1 MENSMPTVHNHSDDF
16 KLLQNVPME
25 VAVLDVKGNYVF
37 ANEHYSPDKKVRE
50 EIIGKNDDYY
60 FKLIGAD
67 GEHAK
72 KRNEHF
78 HQAIN
83 EQKTIRF
90 TENIFLPEKKR
101 SIYYTRF
108 YQPDFADGDSGNIKY
123 VYFFGRDISAV
134 ILAQKE
140 LRHLAFNDQLTGLKN
155 RDAFYDQLDQ
165 ILLES
170 ERRDISHLKAV
181 LFCDLDN
188 FKLVNDTY
196 GHDAG
201 DFVLKEVAK
210 RMRTCLRKSDLV
222 YRLGGD
228 EFTVII
234 KNLRDEL
241 DAGGIAE
248 KIISEISAPYYFAD
262 KKITSITASIGIVP
276 FANERYQCDLLV
288 KKADTAMYNA
298 KRRSKGGFQ
307 FISEE
312 MTEKATKRIQV
323 EKTLRDLIIENKF
336 DDEFRLFYQP
346 IVEKKSPEEYKIVG
360 AEALIRWNN
369 PDLGPI
375 LPNTFIPISEETN
388 LIREIGGWVLN
399 KSFEDFNSVSNSFGS
414 PICFS
419 INVSAKQLKSQ
430 TMVSQFEE
438 ALRQVDLKPE
448 YLQIELT
455 ETSFIDYDKNVLD
468 NLLKLRDMG
477 IKLAV
482 DDFGVGFA
490 SLSYLQRL
498 PTSTIK
504 IDKSFIQKIGY
515 SGEANDFIRSII
527 ALGKSVGKE
536 IIAEGVETIE
546 QLEFLS
552 SHDCRKFQG
561 FLFSKPIN
569 LESFMGLM
577 KEKTIGISLAV
588 QPALM

>member
-1 MENSMPTVHNHSDDF
+1 MPTVHNHSDDF

-25 VAVLDVKGNYVF
+25 VAVLDLKGNYVF
-37 ANEHYSPDKKVRE
+37 ANEHYSPDIRVCE

-72 KRNEHF
+72 KRREHF
-78 HQAIN
+78 YRAIN
-83 EQKTIRF
+83 ERKTIRF

-108 YQPDFADGDSGNIKY
+108 YQPDFAEGDSGDIRY

-170 ERRDISHLKAV
+170 ERRNISHLKAV

-196 GHDAG
+196 GHDVG

-222 YRLGGD
+222 FRLGGD

-234 KNLRDEL
+234 KNLKDEL
-241 DAGGIAE
+241 DAGRVAE

-262 KKITSITASIGIVP
+262 NKITSITASIGIVP

-288 KKADTAMYNA
+288 KKADTAMYTA

-312 MTEKATKRIQV
+312 MTDKATRRIQV

-336 DDEFRLFYQP
+336 DDEFKLFYQP
-346 IVEKKSPEEYKIVG
+346 IVEKKSSEEYKIVG

-369 PDLGPI
+369 PDLGPV
-375 LPNTFIPISEETN
+375 LPSNFIPISEETN
-388 LIREIGGWVLN
+388 LIREVGGWVIN
-399 KSFEDFNSVSNSFGS
+399 KSFKDFSSVSNSFSS
-414 PICFS
+414 PVCFS

-430 TMVSQFEE
+430 HMVSQFEE
-438 ALRQVDLKPE
+438 ALKHIDLKPE

-504 IDKSFIQKIGY
+504 IDRSFIQKIGY
-515 SGEANDFIRSII
+515 SGEANDFIRSIL
-527 ALGKSVGKE
+527 AFGKSIGKE

-569 LESFMGLM
+569 LESFKDLM
-577 KEKTIGISLAV
+577 KEETINISLAV

>member
-1 MENSMPTVHNHSDDF
+1 MPPVRNQPLDF
-16 KLLQNVPME
+16 HLLQHVPME
-25 VAVLDVKGNYVF
+25 AAVLDIQGNYVF
-37 ANEHYSPDKKVRE
+37 ANEHYSPDKRISK

-72 KRNEHF
+72 KRREHF
-78 HQAIN
+78 HRAIN
-83 EQKTIRF
+83 ERKTIRF
-90 TENIFLPEKKR
+90 TENIFLPAKKR

-108 YQPDFADGDSGNIKY
+108 YQPDIAEGDSRNIRY

-140 LRHLAFNDQLTGLKN
+140 LRILAFNDKLTGLKN

-165 ILLES
+165 ILVES
-170 ERRDISHLKAV
+170 ERRNISPLKAV

-196 GHDAG
+196 GHDVG
-201 DFVLKEVAK
+201 DFILKEVAK
-210 RMRTCLRKSDLV
+210 RLRTCLRKSDLV
-222 YRLGGD
+222 FRLGGD

-234 KNLRDEL
+234 KNLKDEL
-241 DAGGIAE
+241 DAGRVAE
-248 KIISEISAPYYFAD
+248 KIISEISAPYYFGNT
-262 KKITSITASIGIVP
+262 KITSITASIGIVP

-323 EKTLRDLIIENKF
+323 EKILRDLIIENKF
-336 DDEFRLFYQP
+336 DDEFKLYYQP
-346 IVEKKSPEEYKIVG
+346 IVEKESSEEYKIVG

-388 LIREIGGWVLN
+388 LIREVGGWVLN
-399 KSFEDFNSVSNSFGS
+399 KSFRDFNSVSNSFNY

-430 TMVSQFEE
+430 NMVSQFEE
-438 ALRQVDLKPE
+438 ALKHIDLKPE

-468 NLLKLRDMG
+468 NLRKLREMG

-515 SGEANDFIRSII
+515 SGEANDFIRSIL
-527 ALGKSVGKE
+527 AFGKSIGKE

-569 LESFMGLM
+569 LESFKDLM
-577 KEKTIGISLAV
+577 REETINISLAV
-588 QPALM
+588 QPA